1 MRRRHLARSLA
12 ADASA
17 RAKAQRDVIGALEQ
31 AEVEKAALHIQGN
44 RQSFAR
50 YNRARTIRCKEVR
63 SCSHGGEGR
72 MWRGPTLRTPRRVRV
87 DRCAGGVREGVSMR
101 AREGQGAPAAWRSA
115 RRPALAPKVALATP
129 GGTWCTG
136 VARSP
141 SRPPQ
146 TNSQQ
151 GLRRAKMSEKQIS
164 RNRMGSIDTWSFGEG
179 NTSYTDRFELVVGC
193 TPARYAEIVDPKALL
208 NLRTE
213 DAEEYAAAQREVRE
227 TRARKTQLCVLLSR
241 RAASLG
247 RLQAAAP
254 MHPTAGCNARCQ
266 L

>member
-1 MRRRHLARSLA
+1 
-12 ADASA
+12 
-17 RAKAQRDVIGALEQ
+17 
-31 AEVEKAALHIQGN
+31 
-44 RQSFAR
+44 
-50 YNRARTIRCKEVR
+50 
-63 SCSHGGEGR
+63 
-72 MWRGPTLRTPRRVRV
+72 
-87 DRCAGGVREGVSMR
+87 
-101 AREGQGAPAAWRSA
+101 
-115 RRPALAPKVALATP
+115 
-129 GGTWCTG
+129 
-136 VARSP
+136 
-141 SRPPQ
+141 
-146 TNSQQ
+146 
-151 GLRRAKMSEKQIS
+151 MSEKQIS